1 MCEITS
7 SPNGLNFYFLITY
20 TKASSI
26 YLLIYSEII
35 KCICGWWWE
44 MRGHK
49 HAGAQTRDAGTFQ
62 LGTGVSLSSFQSHT
76 FVLTGFHKLHNSQ
89 SQAQL
94 REEKG

>member
-1 MCEITS
+1 
-7 SPNGLNFYFLITY
+7 
-20 TKASSI
+20 
-26 YLLIYSEII
+26 
-35 KCICGWWWE
+35 